1 MKKKLTLVI
10 YFSFLIIY
18 LELVYKAFVL
28 NNVFSINSLTVI
40 LFSIPFVLINTILC
54 SLFSEKV
61 NRGVSIILSLFLTF
75 IFISQYVYYLFY
87 DSIFSVYSVK
97 EGTGQVFGEF
107 FSAIV
112 KMVSDNVL
120 SIFLLLVPFI
130 LFLIFGKK
138 IFSFNKC
145 KKSLVIESILLFVFI
160 IVSVVIVM
168 FNDKGIYSL
177 KKVYTK
183 THAPMITINKVGLLS
198 MECLDLERYL
208 FGFEEKL
215 YDVKPSEPNKDD
227 DDIEE
232 SVEEVKYNVLDID
245 FDKLISEEK
254 DDMVKSMHEY
264 FKSVTPTKQNEY
276 TGIFK
281 GKNLIYITAE
291 GFDKIAVNKELT
303 PTLYKLVNNGFVF
316 ENYYQPLFSVSTSD
330 GEYMVMNSL
339 IPKEGV
345 WSFYRSSNI
354 YMPFGLG
361 NVFKRE
367 GYSTVNAYHDHTYT
381 YYSRD
386 ESHPNLGFDKY
397 VGCGN
402 GLEKLMN
409 CKVWP
414 ESDIEMIDAT
424 INDYIDSDKFM
435 TYYMTVSGHLN
446 YTFTGN
452 SMSYKNRELVKD
464 LSYSEHVKAYLAANI
479 ELDRALEKLLTY
491 LEEKKKLDDTVI
503 VISPDHY
510 PYGLKTS
517 ELNEISDTD
526 RSDKFEMFHTS
537 LIIYNSEMKENVKVS
552 KYVSSIDVLPTVY
565 NLFGIEYDSRLMMG
579 RDALS
584 DSEGL
589 VMLSDRSFINEF
601 GSYNSITGEYKSFKS
616 DVSNEYV
623 LNINY
628 EVYQKFTMSSLLLYE
643 KNGVYL
649 DYYRKLGLYED
660 RKE

>member
-1 MKKKLTLVI
+1 MKKKLPLVI
-10 YFSFLIIY
+10 YFGFLIIY
-18 LELVYKAFVL
+18 LELVYKAFVMK
-28 NNVFSINSLTVI
+28 NVLSVNSLTVI
-40 LFSIPFVLINTILC
+40 LFSIPFIMINTILC

-61 NRGVSIILSLFLTF
+61 NRGISIILSLFLTL

-107 FSAIV
+107 FNAIV

-120 SIFLLLVPFI
+120 SIILLLMPFI
-130 LFLIFGKK
+130 SFLIFGKK
-138 IFSFNKC
+138 IFSFNKG
-145 KKSLVIESILLFVFI
+145 KNSLVIESISLLVFI
-160 IVSVVIVM
+160 IVSIITVM
-168 FNDKGIYSL
+168 FNDKGMYSL
-177 KKVYTK
+177 KNVYTK

-215 YDVKPSEPNKDD
+215 YNVKPSESNKG
-227 DDIEE
+227 DDI
-232 SVEEVKYNVLDID
+232 EEVKYNVLDID

-264 FKSVTPTKQNEY
+264 FKSVMPTKQNEY

-367 GYSTVNAYHDHTYT
+367 GYSPVNAYHDHTYT

-464 LSYSEHVKAYLAANI
+464 LSYSEHIKAYLAANI
-479 ELDRALEKLLTY
+479 ELDRALEKLLIY
-491 LEEKKKLDDTVI
+491 LEDNKKLDDTVI

-589 VMLSDRSFINEF
+589 VMLSDRSFINEN

-623 LNINY
+623 DNMNF

-660 RKE
+660 REE

>member
-1 MKKKLTLVI
+1 MKKKLPLVI

-18 LELVYKAFVL
+18 LELVYKVFVL

-40 LFSIPFVLINTILC
+40 LFSIPFIMINTILC

-61 NRGVSIILSLFLTF
+61 NRGISIILSLFLTF

-107 FSAIV
+107 FNAIV

-120 SIFLLLVPFI
+120 SIILLLMPFI

-138 IFSFNKC
+138 IFSFNKG
-145 KKSLVIESILLFVFI
+145 KKCLVIESISLLVFI
-160 IVSVVIVM
+160 IVSLITVM
-168 FNDKGIYSL
+168 FNDKGMYSL
-177 KKVYTK
+177 KNVYTK

-215 YDVKPSEPNKDD
+215 YNVKPSESNKG
-227 DDIEE
+227 DDI
-232 SVEEVKYNVLDID
+232 EEVKYNVLDID

-264 FKSVTPTKQNEY
+264 FKSVMPTKQNEY

-354 YMPFGLG
+354 YMPFGIG

-367 GYSTVNAYHDHTYT
+367 GYSPVNAYHDHTYT

-464 LSYSEHVKAYLAANI
+464 LSYSEHIKAYLAANI
-479 ELDRALEKLLTY
+479 ELDRALEKLLIY
-491 LEEKKKLDDTVI
+491 LEDSKKLDDTVI

-589 VMLSDRSFINEF
+589 VMLSDRSFINEN

-623 LNINY
+623 DNMNY
-628 EVYQKFTMSSLLLYE
+628 EVYQMFTMSSLLLYE

-660 RKE
+660 REE